1 MRRPPFP
8 RAKLSIQCVHK
19 KRFNALGRI
28 YPPGGVI
35 ASVGVF
41 EGGFGKCALFGGVF
55 VVKVY
60 WI

>member
-1 MRRPPFP
+1 MLWDEFT
-8 RAKLSIQCVHK
+8 
-19 KRFNALGRI
+19 
-28 YPPGGVI
+28 PGGVI

-55 VVKVY
+55 VVEVW